1 MKKIIYLI
9 VFSFTVLTSC
19 DLDDYLNKTPLD
31 SITDVDYWKSAS
43 DLQLYVNQFYTMLPQ
58 FPSWGG
64 GYLWEDNNSDNMASR
79 FYDNRLAG
87 TNTITTNNGS
97 WDYSRIRSI
106 NIMLNKYKEMS
117 VSESEIAPYV
127 GEAYF
132 FRAFAYFNLVRQ
144 YGDVPYVS
152 QVLTPDS
159 DELFAA
165 RTPRKE
171 VIDYILDDL
180 SQAIEKLP
188 PKAAATRN
196 RINKESALLYKSR
209 VALYEG
215 TWEKYHQE
223 TVFGVKGSNGQEYL
237 EIAASA
243 AKQLM
248 DMNTI
253 ELYSTGNPEVDY
265 ASLFNRDDLS
275 GISEVLLSRDY
286 NTSLGTVHNL
296 QRYTTGGSGTGLTK
310 SLIESYLCEDGKP
323 ISLSPLYRGDKSL
336 EMVVENRDPRLRQM
350 IYWKEGEPRR
360 TQNGVPVPGYEFTR
374 PYIDQGGESGNT
386 TGYMLKKGLDT
397 ESRGQLEHNASET
410 SMPIFRYAE
419 ALLNYAEAK
428 AELGSITQNDIDLT
442 INKIRLRAGMPTLNL
457 HSIMIDPNWQFPEL
471 SPIINEVRRERRVEL
486 ACEGYRADDLFRWR
500 AHHLIVG
507 KRPLGYWFDKDFWTG
522 VQDSEDNYVDGGP
535 LLIPGK
541 DIFVNEDGYLDPY
554 QKNLPNGFGFKPDRD
569 YLYPVPPA
577 QISLNGELTQNP
589 GWE

>member
-9 VFSFTVLTSC
+9 VFSATILISC
-19 DLDDYLNKTPLD
+19 DLDNYLNKTPLD
-31 SITDVDYWKSAS
+31 SITDIDYWKSAS

-64 GYLWEDNNSDNMASR
+64 GYLWEDNSSDNMASR

-87 TNTITTNNGS
+87 TNTVTTNNGS
-97 WDYSRIRSI
+97 WNYSRIRSI
-106 NIMLNKYKEMS
+106 NIMLSKYKDMN
-117 VSESEIAPYV
+117 VAESEIAPYV

-144 YGDVPYVS
+144 YGDIPYIS

-159 DELFAA
+159 DELFAT
-165 RTPRKE
+165 RTPRNE
-171 VIDYILDDL
+171 VIDFILGDL
-180 SQAIEKLP
+180 TQAIEKLP

-215 TWEKYHQE
+215 T
-223 TVFGVKGSNGQEYL
+223 VKGSNGQRYL

-248 DMNTI
+248 DMNTV
-253 ELYSTGNPEVDY
+253 ELYSTGHPEVDY
-265 ASLFNRDDLS
+265 ASLFNRDNLS
-275 GISEVLLSRDY
+275 SISEVLLSRDY
-286 NTSLGTVHNL
+286 NISLGTVHNL
-296 QRYTTGGSGTGLTK
+296 QRYTTSGSGTGLTK
-310 SLIESYLCEDGKP
+310 SLIESYLCIDGRP

-350 IYWKEGEPRR
+350 IYWKKGEPRR
-360 TQNGVPVPGYEFTR
+360 TQNGVLVPGYEFTR
-374 PYIDQGGESGNT
+374 PYIDQGGEGGNT
-386 TGYMLKKGLDT
+386 TGFMLKKGLNT
-397 ESRGQLEHNASET
+397 ESKGQLEHDASET

-428 AELGSITQNDIDLT
+428 AELGNIIQNDIDLT
-442 INKIRLRAGMPTLNL
+442 INEIRLRAGMPALSL
-457 HSIMIDPNWQFPEL
+457 HSITNDPDWQFPEL

-486 ACEGYRADDLFRWR
+486 ACEGYRTDDLLRWR
-500 AHHLIVG
+500 AHQLIVG
-507 KRPLGYWFDKDFWTG
+507 KRPLGYWFDKNFWTG
-522 VQDSEDNYVDGGP
+522 VQDSENNYVDGGP
-535 LLIPGK
+535 LLIPGI
-541 DIFVNEDGYLDPY
+541 DVFINEEGYLDPY

-569 YLYPVPPA
+569 YLYAVPPA

-589 GWE
+589 GWK

>member
-159 DELFAA
+159 EELFAA

-188 PKAAATRN
+188 PKAA
-196 RINKESALLYKSR
+196 
-209 VALYEG
+209 
-215 TWEKYHQE
+215 
-223 TVFGVKGSNGQEYL
+223 
-237 EIAASA
+237 
-243 AKQLM
+243 
-248 DMNTI
+248 
-253 ELYSTGNPEVDY
+253 
-265 ASLFNRDDLS
+265 
-275 GISEVLLSRDY
+275 
-286 NTSLGTVHNL
+286 
-296 QRYTTGGSGTGLTK
+296 
-310 SLIESYLCEDGKP
+310 
-323 ISLSPLYRGDKSL
+323 
-336 EMVVENRDPRLRQM
+336 
-350 IYWKEGEPRR
+350 
-360 TQNGVPVPGYEFTR
+360 
-374 PYIDQGGESGNT
+374 
-386 TGYMLKKGLDT
+386 
-397 ESRGQLEHNASET
+397 
-410 SMPIFRYAE
+410 
-419 ALLNYAEAK
+419 
-428 AELGSITQNDIDLT
+428 
-442 INKIRLRAGMPTLNL
+442 
-457 HSIMIDPNWQFPEL
+457 
-471 SPIINEVRRERRVEL
+471 
-486 ACEGYRADDLFRWR
+486 
-500 AHHLIVG
+500 
-507 KRPLGYWFDKDFWTG
+507 
-522 VQDSEDNYVDGGP
+522 
-535 LLIPGK
+535 
-541 DIFVNEDGYLDPY
+541 
-554 QKNLPNGFGFKPDRD
+554 
-569 YLYPVPPA
+569 
-577 QISLNGELTQNP
+577 
-589 GWE
+589 

>member
-64 GYLWEDNNSDNMASR
+64 GYLWDDSNSDNMASR
-79 FYDNRLAG
+79 FYDSRLAG

-97 WDYSRIRSI
+97 WNYSRIRSI
-106 NIMLNKYKEMS
+106 NIMLSKYKEMS

-144 YGDVPYVS
+144 YGDIPYVS
-152 QVLTPDS
+152 NVLTPDS
-159 DELFAA
+159 EELFAA

-188 PKAAATRN
+188 PKAASTRN

-223 TVFGVKGSNGQEYL
+223 TVFGVKGSNGQAYL

-275 GISEVLLSRDY
+275 GIGEVLLSRDY
-286 NTSLGTVHNL
+286 NISLNTVHNL
-296 QRYTTGGSGTGLTK
+296 QRYTSSGAGTGLTK
-310 SLIESYLCEDGKP
+310 SLIDGYLCEDGKP

-360 TQNGVPVPGYEFTR
+360 TQNGVLVPGYEFTR
-374 PYIDQGGESGNT
+374 PYIDQGGEGGNT

-397 ESRGQLEHNASET
+397 ESKGQPEQNASET

-428 AELGSITQNDIDLT
+428 AELGTITQNDIDLT
-442 INKIRLRAGMPTLNL
+442 INKIRSRAGMPTLSL
-457 HSIMIDPNWQFPEL
+457 HSIASDPDWQFPEL
-471 SPIINEVRRERRVEL
+471 SPIINEVRRERRIEL
-486 ACEGYRADDLFRWR
+486 ACEGYRGDDLLRWR

-541 DIFVNEDGYLDPY
+541 DIFVNEEGYLDPY

-577 QISLNGELTQNP
+577 QISLNDELTQNP